1 MGAHDEKPHRFRI
14 VLLEHI
20 ADGEEVAQTLGHLL
34 VVHAHKAVMHP
45 ELGQWLARGAFALGN
60 FVFVVG
66 KLQVRTAAVDV
77 ERLTQRGAAHG
88 RALDVPARA
97 ARAELTRPL
106 GVVRLI
112 GLGGFPQHE
121 VERVFLAVLHGH
133 ALARAQFVERL
144 ARQLAV
150 TRKLAHGVVHI
161 AIAGAIRQA
170 LAFQLANQRKHLRYV
185 FRGAGFHRGRLDA
198 QRADVLVHGSDHLV
212 GELADGDAAL
222 QRTFDDLVVNV
233 GDVAHIGHAHAAGL
247 EPALHYIKRHH
258 HAGVANVA
266 QVINGHAADVHADVA
281 RFERRKV
288 FQCTRQ
294 RVVDAQAHGMSG
306 SGSGV
311 WMGDADHPVARGNGP
326 SRGTAPLVGDR

>member
-1 MGAHDEKPHRFRI
+1 
-14 VLLEHI
+14 
-20 ADGEEVAQTLGHLL
+20 
-34 VVHAHKAVMHP
+34 MHP
-45 ELGQWLARGAFALGN
+45 ELGQRLARSAFALGD
-60 FVFVVG
+60 FVLVVR
-66 KLQVRTAAVDV
+66 KLKVRTAAVDV
-77 ERLTQRGAAHG
+77 KRLAQRGAAHG
-88 RALDVPARA
+88 RALDVPAGA
-97 ARAELTRPL
+97 AGAEFAGPL
-106 GVVRLI
+106 RVFRLI
-112 GLGGFPQHE
+112 GLGRLPQHE

-133 ALARAQFVERL
+133 ALTRTQLVQRL

-150 TRKLAHGVVHI
+150 ALELAHGVVHI
-161 AIAGAIRQA
+161 AIAGAIGQT
-170 LAFQLANQRKHLRYV
+170 LAFELANQRKHLRHV

-198 QRADVLVHGSDHLV
+198 QRADVLVHGGDHLV
-212 GELADGDAAL
+212 GELADGDATL

-247 EPALHYIKRHH
+247 EPALHHIKRHH